1 MSVADADT
9 SANGSSPS
17 SRNGEKGAGAVAE
30 TISRGEE
37 NEPVPHLHAKTY
49 LAVFTVTVIY
59 YAQLVNLV
67 GAGAVRDRSSRR
79 RLLIPCAASRDSVS

>member
-1 MSVADADT
+1 MSVAGADT

-17 SRNGEKGAGAVAE
+17 SRNGEKGARVVAE
-30 TISRGEE
+30 TTSRGEE

-67 GAGAVRDRSSRR
+67 GAGAVREPELPPPYSN
-79 RLLIPCAASRDSVS
+79 CAASRDSVS